1 MKKLLSLVFIT
12 SLTFGAQAQ
21 DKKFQIGLT
30 MGPTF
35 NWTKIQTTKIEK
47 NGIGSGFTI
56 GVGGNYMFN
65 ENVGLAF
72 GLQFDLERFR
82 LNYGDPASTALGD
95 VYYAYTD
102 TEIAK
107 SKDGVVD
114 PEYTDSLGFRLMTR
128 TFRSKYIT
136 IPFFLKFSTSMIG
149 KFKYYGKFGT
159 RMSILATTRFE
170 DEGFDAKFN
179 RTNNTFTDVAGAS
192 IRTQENMTSLGAKK
206 ELTPFRAT
214 VAMYVGFEWNFTGNT
229 FMYTEIGFN
238 YGVMKQL
245 YSVSGNLV
253 DKISGATPP
262 DDSYRKLDIQN
273 NPQHII
279 EIKVGLLF

>member
-214 VAMYVGFEWNFTGNT
+214 VAMYAGFEWNFTGNT

-253 DKISGATPP
+253 DKITPATGPVEH
-262 DDSYRKLDIQN
+262 RKLDIQN